1 MTVNCASVLPDPANP
16 VELAVSTVPKN
27 WSGNSGGDFSRPRD
41 LRRDDSVP
49 RSDRATQEDQ
59 VHSSAVG
66 RSPDPHAILTFDTGT
81 DRWHWYAEVVN
92 RQERSVEMAVL
103 GNGGDSPSYAK
114 RNQPIA

>member
-1 MTVNCASVLPDPANP
+1 MPVAKGMRECLFGGNLLRDDRQLRLGAADPANP

-59 VHSSAVG
+59 VHLSAVG

-81 DRWHWYAEVVN
+81 DRWH
-92 RQERSVEMAVL
+92 
-103 GNGGDSPSYAK
+103 
-114 RNQPIA
+114 